1 MRLSLVARLR
11 RHRAIVA
18 AVSAAVL
25 AAAPV
30 HAQATAQPAKTTAP
44 KTTAAPATP
53 AKAPTP
59 ASTSTPATAAA
70 STKQPPATVAKPA
83 ASPVAPKPA
92 PATNRVYVDI
102 NHASVKELKN
112 IPGIGDA
119 YASKIIAGRPYANKS
134 QLVSKKII
142 NENLYETI
150 QGMIIAKK

>member
-1 MRLSLVARLR
+1 MRLSLAATLR
-11 RHRAIVA
+11 RHRVIVA

-30 HAQATAQPAKTTAP
+30 HAQATAQPTKTAAP

-53 AKAPTP
+53 AKAP
-59 ASTSTPATAAA
+59 AATAQAA
-70 STKQPPATVAKPA
+70 MAAPTKQPPATKPA
-83 ASPVAPKPA
+83 SSPAAPKQVSTA
-92 PATNRVYVDI
+92 NRVYIDI
-102 NHASVKELKN
+102 NHATVKELKN

-119 YASKIIAGRPYANKS
+119 YAAKIIAGRPYANKS